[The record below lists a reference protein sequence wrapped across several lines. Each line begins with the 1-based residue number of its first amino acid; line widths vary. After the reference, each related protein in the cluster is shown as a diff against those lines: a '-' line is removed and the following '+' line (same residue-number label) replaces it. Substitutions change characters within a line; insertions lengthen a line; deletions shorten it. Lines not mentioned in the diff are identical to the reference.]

1 MSDNNNSKPVLVT
14 GATGYLASWI
24 VKGLLEK
31 GITVHAAIR
40 GVGDK
45 VKTKHL
51 DDIATA
57 ANGRIKYFEADLLT
71 TGSYE
76 SAMEGCE
83 LVFHTA
89 SPFFLDAKDPQKELI
104 DPALNGTRNVLDS
117 VNKSGSVKRV
127 ILTSS
132 VAAIYGDTID
142 ARGIESGVF
151 DESMWNTSSNIKQSQ
166 YNYSKTLAE
175 KEAWKMNE
183 KQSRWSLVAINP
195 SLVFGPALNI
205 HSDFS
210 SKRIMMQLCNGDMR
224 WGTPDLTYAITDV
237 RDVAMAHI
245 KAAFDNKASGRYIIS
260 SGSINFLD
268 IGKILIKNFGS
279 GYPFPKFKAPKIL
292 FWLIAPLFG
301 VNRNFVNRNVGFP
314 LYFDNSK
321 SKKELGMD
329 YIPISKT
336 IVDFFQ
342 QFVDE
347 KIV

>member
-1 MSDNNNSKPVLVT
+1 MV
-14 GATGYLASWI
+14 
-24 VKGLLEK
+24 
-31 GITVHAAIR
+31 
-40 GVGDK
+40 
-45 VKTKHL
+45 
-51 DDIATA
+51 
-57 ANGRIKYFEADLLT
+57 
-71 TGSYE
+71 
-76 SAMEGCE
+76 
-83 LVFHTA
+83 
-89 SPFFLDAKDPQKELI
+89 
-104 DPALNGTRNVLDS
+104 
-117 VNKSGSVKRV
+117 
-127 ILTSS
+127 LTSS

-142 ARGIESGVF
+142 AKSIEGGVF
-151 DESMWNTSSNIKQSQ
+151 DETMWNTSSNIKQSQ

-245 KAAFDNKASGRYIIS
+245 KAAFDKKASGRYIIS

-279 GYPFPKFKAPKIL
+279 DYPFPKFKAPKIL

-301 VNRNFVNRNVGFP
+301 VKRNFVVRNVGYP

-321 SKKELGMD
+321 SKKELAMD
-329 YIPISKT
+329 YIPIEKT
-336 IVDFFQ
+336 IIDFFQ
-342 QFVDE
+342 QFLDE
-347 KIV
+347 KIM